1 MEAIEPRVL
10 RPGCPRYGGGMTQHG
25 GEQERRDWL
34 ATPFQDRA
42 DAAAHTAPPPLPGP
56 QTPGTGLPEVVPQA
70 PLPVWSAQPAPRP
83 ARVQGDQIVQVFGDT
98 QRTGM
103 WTAAQRTTVLSGFG
117 DTRLDLREVI
127 KPGETLEIECWTLFG
142 DVRVVV
148 PPGTEVLVNGGTLFG
163 DVKTERDPR
172 DAVAPTGARLVLKG
186 YSLFGDVRV
195 REAGPDLGKPPR
207 GWRWT
212 ARR

>member
-1 MEAIEPRVL
+1 
-10 RPGCPRYGGGMTQHG
+10 MTQHG

-34 ATPFQDRA
+34 ATPFQDRS
-42 DAAAHTAPPPLPGP
+42 DAAFQPAPPPIPGP
-56 QTPGTGLPEVVPQA
+56 ETPGAGLPEVVPQA
-70 PLPVWSAQPAPRP
+70 SVPVWAAQPAPAP
-83 ARVQGDQIVQVFGDT
+83 ARVQGDQIVAVFGDT
-98 QRTGM
+98 QRTGL
-103 WTAAQRTTVLSGFG
+103 WTAAQRTTVLSAFG

-127 KPGETLEIECWTLFG
+127 RPGETLEIESWTLFG

-148 PPGTEVLVNGGTLFG
+148 PPGTEVVVSGGTLFG

-172 DAVAPTGARLVLKG
+172 ETVAPTGARLVLKG
-186 YSLFGDVRV
+186 YTLFGDVRV
-195 REAGPDLGKPPR
+195 REAGPDTGKPPR